1 MTGSLAHS
9 GDAPQLPWLLH
20 VTDRYF
26 DIEQVLADGAYLSQK
41 NIKTIA
47 DLGAEARIPFRETSV
62 YHSPR
67 TEGGRLWNG
76 LLQFFKEH
84 RKEYDEDYDGRNNVE
99 STNSGVK
106 RLMGSITRSKHP
118 TVRVNE
124 VLARAVATTSPASST
139 PGTIAVSSSTSG
151 ADYPVVYRS
160 VTHGPE
166 PSEA

>member
-67 TEGGRLWNG
+67 TEAADSGMACCSSSRSTGKSTTRTTTDEKRGVDQLR
-76 LLQFFKEH
+76 
-84 RKEYDEDYDGRNNVE
+84 RKEAHGQHHTLKAPHRPRQRGTGPRRRYNITRVIHTRY
-99 STNSGVK
+99 NSGIE
-106 RLMGSITRSKHP
+106 LYFG
-118 TVRVNE
+118 
-124 VLARAVATTSPASST
+124 
-139 PGTIAVSSSTSG
+139 G
-151 ADYPVVYRS
+151 
-160 VTHGPE
+160 
-166 PSEA
+166 